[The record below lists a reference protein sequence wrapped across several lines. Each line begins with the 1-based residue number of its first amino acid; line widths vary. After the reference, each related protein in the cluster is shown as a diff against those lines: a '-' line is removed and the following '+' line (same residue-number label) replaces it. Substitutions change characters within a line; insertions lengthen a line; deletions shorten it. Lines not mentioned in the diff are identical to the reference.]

1 LFLVETLNKN
11 YLNVSLAEK
20 KINGLKL
27 ISYFKLTVNSIK
39 PFGLFK
45 LIVFELIL
53 NLKAFIILII
63 FYTILTKVVHITNVE
78 EYRNN

>member
-1 LFLVETLNKN
+1 M
-11 YLNVSLAEK
+11 SHSEK

-53 NLKAFIILII
+53 NLKIFIVLII
-63 FYTILTKVVHITNVE
+63 FYTILTQVVHIINVVHI
-78 EYRNN
+78 RNN